1 MGVDVS
7 KAAVDARVAKRD
19 ARLNAA
25 RAQSAIKRE
34 VVIGL
39 LTAAATLVGLRLWSG
54 AWLPILLAVIVFGL
68 VFAIGQAVAKAF
80 ATPPAA

>member
-7 KAAVDARVAKRD
+7 KAAVDARIAKRD

-25 RAQSAIKRE
+25 RAQTAIKRE

-39 LTAAATLVGLRLWSG
+39 LTAAATLVGLWVWSG
-54 AWLPILLAVIVFGL
+54 QWMGALLAIIVFGL
-68 VFAIGQAVAKAF
+68 AFAIGQAVAKAF